1 MNRTEFKDFSER
13 LFVAFP
19 SFRSHINAKSDNP
32 AGTLETWFKT
42 LSGVELAEADAVVN
56 SWLDGSVEPP
66 KAFELDYV
74 AILIRSR
81 VGFKRNDRSRYETA
95 KSLYEEQRAAKV
107 KRESYVSP
115 FADLEDMFEF
125 AREVAARGLPVHE
138 YNAIV
143 AKEFYSRE
151 PKYL

>member
-1 MNRTEFKDFSER
+1 MNRQEFNEFKER

-19 SFRSHINAKSDNP
+19 SFKLHVTSKSDNP
-32 AGTLETWFKT
+32 VATLETWART
-42 LSGVELAEADAVVN
+42 LSGVELEEADAVLN

-81 VGFKRNDRSRYETA
+81 VGFKRNERSRYQTA
-95 KSLYEEQRAAKV
+95 KSLYEEQQAAKTR
-107 KRESYVSP
+107 REKYVSP
-115 FADLEDMFEF
+115 FGDLAAMFEF
-125 AREVAARGLPVHE
+125 AREVAARGLPVRE

-143 AKEFYSRE
+143 EKEFYARE
-151 PKYL
+151 PK